1 MQETFE
7 YTNNCLNSN
16 HWHIVINDNAVVELN
31 YIPSV
36 NGSVAVS
43 ESGVTSSNALE
54 QEARRQLEEYFTG
67 QRKTFDL
74 PLRPHGTDF
83 QRRVWEQLLQIPYGQ
98 TATYGEIAKR
108 IGNPN
113 AARAVGQACNA
124 NPIPIFIPCHRVVGS
139 NSRLTGFALGLDI
152 KTALLERE
160 RETLF

>member
-1 MQETFE
+1 MTID
-7 YTNNCLNSN
+7 NCLNLN
-16 HWHIVINDNAVVELN
+16 HWHIVIKDNAVVELN

-36 NGSVAVS
+36 NGCVVVSGSDVA
-43 ESGVTSSNALE
+43 SSNDLE
-54 QEARRQLEEYFTG
+54 QEARRQLEEYFAG
-67 QRKTFDL
+67 QRQTFDL

-83 QRRVWEQLLQIPYGQ
+83 QRRVWKVLLQIPCGQ
-98 TATYGEIAKR
+98 TETYGEIAKR

-139 NSRLTGFALGLDI
+139 NSRLTGFALGLDV
-152 KTALLERE
+152 KSALLELE